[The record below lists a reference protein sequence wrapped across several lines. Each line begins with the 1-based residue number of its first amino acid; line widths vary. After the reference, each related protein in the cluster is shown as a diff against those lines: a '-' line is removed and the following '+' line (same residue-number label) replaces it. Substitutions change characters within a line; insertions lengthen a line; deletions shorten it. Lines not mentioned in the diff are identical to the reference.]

1 MRLRATKARLS
12 LHRGCEGSTPAPQ
25 LAISET
31 RGEVGFISDW
41 SEMSAGVWLSASARI
56 RGKQLY
62 EQYLVQADGY
72 RMTMLTLDDVPD
84 EDEPDEDDEL
94 ESSWTHR
101 FRR

>member
-1 MRLRATKARLS
+1 
-12 LHRGCEGSTPAPQ
+12 
-25 LAISET
+25 
-31 RGEVGFISDW
+31 
-41 SEMSAGVWLSASARI
+41 MSAGVWLSASARI

-72 RMTMLTLDDVPD
+72 RMTMLTLYDVPD